1 MLEESS
7 EDLQLYLR
15 EVTEEAQNEESCRE
29 DTASGGGQTG
39 VTLQLCH
46 LLLEGLY

>member
-15 EVTEEAQNEESCRE
+15 EVTEEAQNEASRRE
-29 DTASGGGQTG
+29 DTASGGGDRGHITA
-39 VTLQLCH
+39 VPATT
-46 LLLEGLY
+46 